1 MTPRLNVITAS
12 TRPGRVGPVFAD
24 WIATLAREEGSFDV
38 HEVDLAELGLP
49 VFDEPNHP
57 RTGDYVNAHTR
68 AWSTSVDAADAF
80 VFVTPEYNYATPP
93 SLLNALTYLS
103 REWGYKPAG
112 FVSYGGVTGGMRS
125 VGMTKQVLD
134 TLRVV
139 SIPEGVPIP
148 LFFEHVKDGRFDAK
162 EVHVTGARAMLAE
175 LHRWAVALRPM
186 RG

>member
-1 MTPRLNVITAS
+1 MTPRLNIITVS
-12 TRPGRVGPVFAD
+12 TRPGRAGPVFAD
-24 WIATLAREEGSFDV
+24 WIASLAREEGSFDV
-38 HEVDLAELGLP
+38 HEVDLAEFDLP

-57 RTGDYVNAHTR
+57 RAEDYENEHTK
-68 AWSTSVDAADAF
+68 AWSASVDAADAF

-103 REWGYKPAG
+103 REWSYKPAG

-148 LFFEHVKDGRFDAK
+148 AFFEHVKDGRFEPK
-162 EVHVTGARAMLAE
+162 EIHETGAQAMLAE
-175 LHRWAVALRPM
+175 LHRWAVALKPM
-186 RG
+186 RA